1 MESNSMQKTIGVV
14 GAGVMGIDVATSF
27 AAFGH
32 KVILMDSDSEVRDS
46 AFDRMKK
53 NIRGYKMLSP
63 LCKDYDYS
71 AIAENI
77 TIVDSIESLKDA
89 DWIVENITEDLAL
102 KKSFY
107 KEIGKIAKE
116 DVKYAVNTSCISI
129 TELGQYVPKPEN
141 MIGMHFMN
149 PVPLKECVEGV
160 RGYHTSED
168 TEIAA
173 QELLKSIKKYIV
185 IVNDSPGFVANRLSH
200 IFMNEAAY
208 LVMENVAEPKKID
221 AIFKAGY
228 GHKSGPLETA
238 DLIGLD
244 TVVNSLNILYES
256 YQDDKFK
263 CCPLL
268 KKMVAAGLLG
278 KKSGQGFYKY

>member
-1 MESNSMQKTIGVV
+1 
-14 GAGVMGIDVATSF
+14 
-27 AAFGH
+27 
-32 KVILMDSDSEVRDS
+32 
-46 AFDRMKK
+46 
-53 NIRGYKMLSP
+53 MLSP
-63 LCKDYDYS
+63 VCKDYDYS
-71 AIAENI
+71 EIAKNI
-77 TIVDSIESLKDA
+77 KIIDSYEELSKA
-89 DWIVENITEDLAL
+89 DWIIENITEDLQL
-102 KKSFY
+102 KISFY
-107 KEIGKIAKE
+107 KMISKIAKA
-116 DVKYAVNTSCISI
+116 DAKFAVNTSCISI
-129 TELGQYVPKPEN
+129 TELGQYIPKPEN

-160 RGYHTSED
+160 RGYHTSQE
-168 TEIAA
+168 TEEEA
-173 QELLKSIKKYIV
+173 QKLLQSIHKYIV
-185 IVNDSPGFVANRLSH
+185 IVNDAPGFVANRLSH
-200 IFMNEAAY
+200 IFMNEADY

-228 GHKSGPLETA
+228 GQKSGPLETA

-278 KKSGQGFYKY
+278 KKSG